1 MKKNIILFIS
11 GQGISLFANQIFK
24 FALYMYILEQ
34 TNSSVI
40 YSKVMA
46 VTMLPSI
53 LLSPVAGVIC
63 DRMDRK
69 KIMVLLDLL
78 SGIFIAV
85 FFVFFQINQSIIAI
99 TIILFILSILG
110 ALENPAV
117 QAAVPLISGDIA
129 KINSRVAQVSSISAM
144 FSPIMGGILY
154 SVVSI
159 EVITILTML
168 SYFIISFL
176 ETLLQLNKTEENAES
191 SSLLRG
197 LRDGAEYLVLR
208 RKNILKL
215 LIFAGGLSFFVTGL
229 VVIGFPYW
237 IRTELGMSAK
247 IYGYSES
254 LLGVAAIGGTF
265 LFNYILKKIGVKRVY
280 WMAIAIGINM
290 SILGIT
296 MGFIEDKKTKFILII
311 IVFSIIEFVINIF
324 SVSSLTI
331 IMRNTDEAYMGR
343 VMSYVSVLTLILQ
356 PISQLFYGFVVAKP
370 EKNVCILIEFS
381 AGLVVLMTMLS
392 RNVFFKIGSSKEE
405 EYVNKNSGM

>member
-1 MKKNIILFIS
+1 M
-11 GQGISLFANQIFK
+11 
-24 FALYMYILEQ
+24 
-34 TNSSVI
+34 
-40 YSKVMA
+40 
-46 VTMLPSI
+46 
-53 LLSPVAGVIC
+53 
-63 DRMDRK
+63 
-69 KIMVLLDLL
+69 
-78 SGIFIAV
+78 
-85 FFVFFQINQSIIAI
+85 
-99 TIILFILSILG
+99 SILG

-290 SILGIT
+290 SVLGIT
-296 MGFIEDKKTKFILII
+296 IGFIEDKKTKFILII

>member
-78 SGIFIAV
+78 SGIFIA
-85 FFVFFQINQSIIAI
+85 VFFQINQSIIAI

-265 LFNYILKKIGVKRVY
+265 LFNYI
-280 WMAIAIGINM
+280 
-290 SILGIT
+290 
-296 MGFIEDKKTKFILII
+296 
-311 IVFSIIEFVINIF
+311 
-324 SVSSLTI
+324 
-331 IMRNTDEAYMGR
+331 
-343 VMSYVSVLTLILQ
+343 
-356 PISQLFYGFVVAKP
+356 
-370 EKNVCILIEFS
+370 
-381 AGLVVLMTMLS
+381 
-392 RNVFFKIGSSKEE
+392 
-405 EYVNKNSGM
+405 